1 MKVLNLIWGFTLGAG
16 IDKCFL
22 TYARLGEVDK
32 DVDVISVCIN
42 LQNLNSHIE
51 PLLEIGTEFINIKSR
66 RDFSWIWKLKKRID
80 KENPD
85 VIFTHGFNGAIM
97 MLLERVFMRMRVS
110 VVCSYHGAYHA
121 PTKLKKLMEPL
132 YNSLPIWIYKRIAKR
147 VICVENR
154 SRYYLCSK
162 GVDSDKVV
170 TVHNGIMD
178 IPVQSPVNLSTY
190 IDESV
195 PTLLTASRITE
206 VKGLPYLLHALKILK
221 DKGLKF
227 HYFMIGEGPDLHKL
241 KVQCHSMGLDSV
253 ITFMGYQSNVAEWLA
268 ACDIFVLPS
277 LYEYHSIAV
286 LEAMR
291 SGKAIVATT
300 VGGNTESITNGVEG
314 LMVPPADSGALAAAI
329 EKLLVDIDARVQFGF
344 AARRRFE
351 KEFTEIVMMR
361 NLIRVLKS

>member
-1 MKVLNLIWGFTLGAG
+1 MKIVNLIWGFTLGAG

-66 RDFSWIWKLKKRID
+66 RDLSWIWKLKKLID

-97 MLLERVFMRMRVS
+97 MLAERVFMRVRVS
-110 VVCSYHGAYHA
+110 TVCSYHGAYHA
-121 PTKLKKLMEPL
+121 PTKLKKLLEPI
-132 YNSLPIWIYKRIAKR
+132 YNSLPIWIYKKIAKR
-147 VICVENR
+147 VICVENS
-154 SRYYLCSK
+154 SRHYLCSK

-178 IPVQSPVNLSTY
+178 ILVQSPVNLSTY

-206 VKGLPYLLHALKILK
+206 VKGLSYLLHALKILK

-241 KVQCHSMGLDSV
+241 KVQCHSLELDSV
-253 ITFMGYQSNVAEWLA
+253 ITFMGYQNNVAEWLA
-268 ACDIFVLPS
+268 ACNIFVLPS

-291 SGKAIVATT
+291 SGMAIVATT
-300 VGGNTESITNGVEG
+300 VGGNTESLTDGVEG
-314 LMVPPADSGALAAAI
+314 IMVPPADVCALADAI
-329 EKLLVDIDARVQFGF
+329 ERLLVNSDARAQFGL
-344 AARRRFE
+344 AARKRFE

>member
-32 DVDVISVCIN
+32 DVEVISVCIN

-51 PLLEIGTEFINIKSR
+51 PLLEIGAEFINIKSR
-66 RDFSWIWKLKKRID
+66 KDFSWIWKLKKLID

-97 MLLERVFMRMRVS
+97 MLLERVFMRMSVS

-121 PTKLKKLMEPL
+121 PSKLKKLIEPL
-132 YNSLPIWIYKRIAKR
+132 YNSLPIWIYKKIAKR
-147 VICVENR
+147 VICVENS
-154 SRYYLCSK
+154 SRNYLCSK
-162 GVDSDKVV
+162 GVNSDKVV
-170 TVHNGIMD
+170 TVHNGIMG

-190 IDESV
+190 IDGSV

-206 VKGLPYLLHALKILK
+206 VKGLPYLLQALKILK

-241 KVQCHSMGLDSV
+241 KVQSHSMGLDSV
-253 ITFMGYQSNVAEWLA
+253 ITFMGYQNNVAEWLA
-268 ACDIFVLPS
+268 ACNIFVLPS

-291 SGKAIVATT
+291 SGIAIIATT
-300 VGGNTESITNGVEG
+300 VGGNVESITDGVEG
-314 LMVPPADSGALAAAI
+314 IMIPSADSIALADAL
-329 EKLLVDIDARVQFGF
+329 EKMLVDADARLRLGT
-344 AARRRFE
+344 AARKRFE
-351 KEFTEIVMMR
+351 KEFTEEAMMK
-361 NLIRVLKS
+361 NLVRVLKS